1 MRKIRMGMVGGG
13 KGAFI
18 GAIHRI
24 AAQLDNQIELVCGAF
39 SSDPHNSVASGE
51 ALYLDKT
58 RCYSSYQEMFAQE
71 AKLGNDK
78 RIDMVAIVTPNH
90 LHFPVAKMALEHG
103 FHVMSD
109 KPATVDLAQTLALK
123 TIIEKTGLL
132 YGLTHT
138 YTGYP
143 MVKEA
148 RARVKEGQLGKIKKI
163 VVEYPQGWLA
173 NKSDEDSK
181 QAAWRLDP
189 KKSGI
194 SCCMADIGVHAANLA
209 EYVTGLA
216 ITEVCADLSSSVTG
230 RLLDDDGTVLLR
242 FNSGAKGTLQASQIS
257 VGEENSLKLRVYGET
272 ASIEWSQLEPNSLWM
287 KYSDKASQLLRAGV
301 GEMNAITQ
309 ANMRTPAG
317 HPEGYLEAFANIYT
331 QFSYQIR
338 NRLFADTTDTI
349 DTNEAAIKDV
359 PGIDSAIRGMAF
371 IENVVAASQSELK
384 WHKFSLEPQKITI
397 PAINSNEKN
406 KVLRDIS

>member
-1 MRKIRMGMVGGG
+1 MGMVGGG

-39 SSDPHNSVASGE
+39 SSDADNAVASGK
-51 ALYLDKT
+51 ALYLDEE
-58 RCYSSYQEMFAQE
+58 RCYRSYQDMFAKE
-71 AKLGNDK
+71 AKLGDDK
-78 RIDMVAIVTPNH
+78 RMDMVAIVTPNH

-109 KPATVDLAQTLALK
+109 KPATIDLAQTLALQG
-123 TIIEKTGLL
+123 IIEQTGLL

-148 RARVKEGQLGKIKKI
+148 KARIEQGQLGKIKKV

-173 NKSDEDSK
+173 NKSDEDNK

-194 SCCMADIGVHAANLA
+194 SCCIGDIGIHAANLA

-216 ITEVCADLSSSVTG
+216 ITDICADLSSSVAG
-230 RLLDDDGTVLLR
+230 RVLDDDSTVLLR
-242 FNSGAKGTLQASQIS
+242 FNSGAQGTLQASQIS

-287 KYSDKASQLLRAGV
+287 KYSNKPSHLIRAGV
-301 GEMNAITQ
+301 GKMDAVTQ

-338 NRLFADTTDTI
+338 NRLFTDTSDI
-349 DTNEAAIKDV
+349 NEAAMKDV
-359 PGIDSAIRGMAF
+359 PGIESAIRGMAF

-384 WHKFSLEPQKITI
+384 WHKFSLEPQSITI
-397 PAINSNEKN
+397 PSSHTNIRN
-406 KVLRDIS
+406 KA

>member
-39 SSDPHNSVASGE
+39 SSDPDNAVASGK
-51 ALYLDKT
+51 ALFLYEE
-58 RCYSSYQEMFAQE
+58 RCYHSYQEMFQQE
-71 AKLGNDK
+71 AKLGEDK
-78 RIDMVAIVTPNH
+78 RMDMVAIVTPNH
-90 LHFPVAKMALEHG
+90 LHYPVAKMALEHG

-109 KPATVDLAQTLALK
+109 KPATIDLAEALALK
-123 TIIEKTGLL
+123 DIIEQTGLL

-143 MVKEA
+143 MIKEA
-148 RARVKEGQLGKIKKI
+148 KARIKHGQLGKIKKV

-173 NKSDEDSK
+173 HKSDEGSK

-194 SCCMADIGVHAANLA
+194 SCCMGDIGVHAANLA
-209 EYVTGLA
+209 EYTTGLK
-216 ITEVCADLSSSVTG
+216 ISELCADLSTNIAG

-242 FNSGAKGTLQASQIS
+242 FDSGAQGTLQASQIS
-257 VGEENSLKLRVYGET
+257 IGEENSLKLRIYGEL
-272 ASIEWSQLEPNSLWM
+272 ASIEWSQLEPNSLLM
-287 KYSDKASQLLRAGV
+287 KFADKPSQLIRAGV
-301 GEMNAITQ
+301 GEMDKTTL

-338 NRLFADTTDTI
+338 NRLYTQNI
-349 DTNEAAIKDV
+349 DDNASNTNAGNNALNIINNEAVNDV
-359 PGIDSAIRGMAF
+359 PDIESAIRGMAF

-384 WHKFSLEPQKITI
+384 WHPFSLVPQKIILTD
-397 PAINSNEKN
+397 N
-406 KVLRDIS
+406 

>member
-13 KGAFI
+13 QGAFI

-39 SSDPHNSVASGE
+39 SADPVNSIASGK
-51 ALYLDKT
+51 ALYLDES
-58 RCYSSYQEMFAQE
+58 RCYASYQDMFEQE
-71 AKLGNDK
+71 AKLDDNE
-78 RIDMVAIVTPNH
+78 RMDMVAIVTPNH

-109 KPATVDLAQTLALK
+109 KPATVNLAETLALK
-123 TIIEKTGLL
+123 DIIEQTGLL

-148 RARVKEGQLGKIKKI
+148 KARIKKGQLGQIKKV

-173 NKSDEDSK
+173 NKSDEGSK
-181 QAAWRLDP
+181 QASWRLDP
-189 KKSGI
+189 KTAGI
-194 SCCMADIGVHAANLA
+194 SCCMGDIGVHAANLA

-216 ITEVCADLSSSVTG
+216 ITEICADLSSSVTG
-230 RLLDDDGTVLLR
+230 RVLDDDGSVLLR
-242 FNSGAKGTLQASQIS
+242 FNSGAQGTLLASQIS
-257 VGEENSLKLRVYGET
+257 VGEENCLKLRVYGEA
-272 ASIEWSQLEPNSLWM
+272 ASIEWSQLEPNSMWM
-287 KYSDKASQLLRAGV
+287 KFTDKSSQLIRAGV
-301 GEMNAITQ
+301 GEMDEITQ

-338 NRLFADTTDTI
+338 SRLFSNTSDI
-349 DTNEAAIKDV
+349 NVAAMNDV
-359 PGIDSAIRGMAF
+359 PDIEAAIRGMAF

-384 WHKFSLEPQKITI
+384 WHKFLLTPQNITI
-397 PAINSNEKN
+397 PNSEN
-406 KVLRDIS
+406 KA

>member
-39 SSDPHNSVASGE
+39 SSDPENAVASGK
-51 ALYLDKT
+51 ALYLEEA
-58 RCYSSYQEMFAQE
+58 RCYRSYQEMFEQE
-71 AKLGNDK
+71 AKLGDDK
-78 RIDMVAIVTPNH
+78 RMDMVAIVTPNH

-123 TIIEKTGLL
+123 DIIEQTGLL

-148 RARVKEGQLGKIKKI
+148 KSRIEQGQLGKIKKV

-173 NKSDEDSK
+173 QKKDEDNK

-194 SCCMADIGVHAANLA
+194 SCCMGDIGVHAANLA
-209 EYVTGLA
+209 EYVTGLT
-216 ITEVCADLSSSVTG
+216 ITDVCADLSSSVVG
-230 RLLDDDGTVLLR
+230 RVLDDDGTVLLR
-242 FNSGAKGTLQASQIS
+242 FNSGAQGTLQASQIS
-257 VGEENSLKLRVYGET
+257 VGEENCLKLRVYGET
-272 ASIEWSQLEPNSLWM
+272 ASIEWSQLEPNSVWM
-287 KYSDKASQLLRAGV
+287 KYSDKPSQLIRAGV
-301 GEMNAITQ
+301 GEMDAITQ
-309 ANMRTPAG
+309 SNMRTPAG

-338 NRLFADTTDTI
+338 NRLFGNTSDI
-349 DTNEAAIKDV
+349 NEAAMNDV
-359 PGIDSAIRGMAF
+359 PGIESAIRGMAF

-384 WHKFSLEPQKITI
+384 WHPFSLAPQNITV
-397 PAINSNEKN
+397 EKA
-406 KVLRDIS
+406 